1 MLFWE
6 DYSIAANLLNRRYVG
21 IDTEQEY
28 LDIAVARK
36 KEIEN
41 PQTAELYRSKIN
53 GFHNN
58 TELNKY
64 LAEETPAEYEV
75 GLTDPFKVKDNPKL
89 P

>member
-1 MLFWE
+1 LLFWE

-41 PQTAELYRSKIN
+41 PQTAELYRSKIIA
-53 GFHNN
+53 F
-58 TELNKY
+58 TITLNLINIWLKKHQ
-64 LAEETPAEYEV
+64 LNMKWV
-75 GLTDPFKVKDNPKL
+75 
-89 P
+89 